1 MYPIERSQRWK
12 KTGAMTMEEKIK
24 AFGYVRVS
32 GKSQLTGNGF
42 DRQEDTINAYAEKAG
57 YQIVRV
63 FKEEA
68 VSGTKGEA
76 DRPAFQDMMSEI
88 LRNGVRTVIIE
99 GLDRLAREYRIQET
113 LLIYMASK
121 GVTLLSARTE
131 EDVTEAIQSDPMR
144 KALVQIQGIFAELEK
159 NLLVKKLRK
168 AREQVR
174 IAKGKCEGRKGY
186 AESEQHEALLKRIK
200 ELRRKKPMQKRMT
213 YQKVAERLNE
223 EGYKTASGR
232 LFTAMIVA
240 NLLRD

>member
-1 MYPIERSQRWK
+1 ME
-12 KTGAMTMEEKIK
+12 KTK
-24 AFGYVRVS
+24 AYGYIRVS
-32 GKSQLTGNGF
+32 GKSQLAGNGF
-42 DRQEDTINAYAEKAG
+42 DRQEDTINAYAEKAR
-57 YQIVRV
+57 YEVVKI

-76 DRPAFQDMMSEI
+76 DRPAFQEMMTEI

-159 NLLVKKLRK
+159 NLLVKKLRR

-174 IAKGKCEGRKGY
+174 SERGKCEGRKGY
-186 AESEQHEALLKRIK
+186 AESEQHQQLLKRIK
-200 ELRRKKPMQKRMT
+200 ELRRKKPKQKRMT
-213 YQKVAERLNE
+213 HQQVADQLNE
-223 EGYKTASGR
+223 EGFETASGKP
-232 LFTAMIVA
+232 FSAMIVA
-240 NLLRD
+240 NLLR